1 MFSENLRYP
10 DRPTT
15 EGWRFWT
22 SRCSV
27 FNVGQEAIDVSV
39 LGLFGPEGPYEV
51 VVPRPM
57 TLGPLESGQLL
68 TSNDRDIVQFAVIRA
83 PENAVVR
90 AEVERRQLVSSGCG
104 SGAGSGRSADLG
116 EGRAPLPVFRE
127 PFPAGATTISKRP
140 TKNVLDD
147 RATGGVAGIREIWRG
162 CAAFA
167 GREGDQAA
175 AGAKAAAQPVGVSSS
190 IREAGCVATRSRTSL
205 KYRKGSTPASLQPC
219 ARV

>member
-1 MFSENLRYP
+1 MLK
-10 DRPTT
+10 
-15 EGWRFWT
+15 
-22 SRCSV
+22 
-27 FNVGQEAIDVSV
+27 
-39 LGLFGPEGPYEV
+39 
-51 VVPRPM
+51 
-57 TLGPLESGQLL
+57 
-68 TSNDRDIVQFAVIRA
+68 
-83 PENAVVR
+83 
-90 AEVERRQLVSSGCG
+90 LVSLEVQNFRSIVG
-104 SGAGSGRSADLG
+104 S
-116 EGRAPLPVFRE
+116 PLKLEFSSFTSIV
-127 PFPAGATTISKRP
+127 GKRP

>member
-1 MFSENLRYP
+1 MK
-10 DRPTT
+10 
-15 EGWRFWT
+15 
-22 SRCSV
+22 
-27 FNVGQEAIDVSV
+27 EAIDVGDV
-39 LGLFGPEGPYEV
+39 EAIDGTIAVRYPLRG
-51 VVPRPM
+51 VVP
-57 TLGPLESGQLL
+57 LKG
-68 TSNDRDIVQFAVIRA
+68 
-83 PENAVVR
+83 
-90 AEVERRQLVSSGCG
+90 
-104 SGAGSGRSADLG
+104 
-116 EGRAPLPVFRE
+116 
-127 PFPAGATTISKRP
+127 KRP

>member
-1 MFSENLRYP
+1 MTAGAWPSP
-10 DRPTT
+10 
-15 EGWRFWT
+15 
-22 SRCSV
+22 SQ
-27 FNVGQEAIDVSV
+27 VGED
-39 LGLFGPEGPYEV
+39 EV
-51 VVPRPM
+51 A
-57 TLGPLESGQLL
+57 
-68 TSNDRDIVQFAVIRA
+68 RD
-83 PENAVVR
+83 
-90 AEVERRQLVSSGCG
+90 EVMRGSSGR
-104 SGAGSGRSADLG
+104 AVALPRRSRG
-116 EGRAPLPVFRE
+116 
-127 PFPAGATTISKRP
+127 KRP